1 MAAESISRPPA
12 CTAHPYQLRRG
23 LLEHARP
30 TRREGTPPRSPV
42 AVSQASVALGAFP
55 IPVSRLHPLREGLS
69 CDPLPVA
76 YFVILLSSGK
86 GSTYAMLTAPRC
98 TVCRYLLSSCISST
112 AVHSV
117 DGFLCRA
124 EAFQLNVGPLLSLLS
139 LPVLSVP
146 GHVLRSLSAVCL
158 LRVSWFQPPV
168 CVVRGGGPAAP
179 SRGRAVCP
187 APCAAEALSPSCPR
201 CPRHGQMTYA
211 RGFISGLWVL
221 FHSSMCLF
229 RCQCHTVLITM
240 SL

>member
-1 MAAESISRPPA
+1 MVSSSTPVLPGARGRLPAARRPSPRRPWRWAPSPYLSAA
-12 CTAHPYQLRRG
+12 CTLFG
-23 LLEHARP
+23 K
-30 TRREGTPPRSPV
+30 
-42 AVSQASVALGAFP
+42 
-55 IPVSRLHPLREGLS
+55 VSR
-69 CDPLPVA
+69 DPLPVA
-76 YFVILLSSGK
+76 YFVILLSSCES
-86 GSTYAMLTAPRC
+86 STYAMLTAPRC
-98 TVCRYLLSSCISST
+98 TVCRFLLSSCISST

-124 EAFQLNVGPLLSLLS
+124 EAFQLDVGPLLSLLS

-211 RGFISGLWVL
+211 HGFISGLWVL